1 MNLAQLSQRIASDQQ
16 NMHADDANKDFDPN
30 LLDIFLEEAE
40 ELLVGMDEDVNTW
53 SKDAKRYFG
62 VK

>member
-16 NMHADDANKDFDPN
+16 NMHADDANKDFDPD

-40 ELLVGMDEDVNTW
+40 ELLWVWMKTSTRGQKTPVIL
-53 SKDAKRYFG
+53 RH
-62 VK
+62 